1 MPRHSK
7 NNTASSVFTY
17 HESHTLDYGTKR
29 QRLGRDSFR
38 NYDACFLCLQTARDP
53 VCCGQGHLACRECM
67 YENILQ
73 QKQAI
78 QHEQKMIE
86 LKHQESEQQKQLEEL
101 EAKRVI
107 LDTFD
112 KTQHSML
119 GGERRR
125 PTIKDDLKDDD
136 TQHNEKKRK
145 LSDVEGQD
153 ARSIQENEIA
163 KTAAQLKKEK
173 EEAAKPKIGSFWVPS
188 VTPAADAS
196 ALKATKTQVICT
208 AVDKTHPLSIKSLID
223 VKFQKEDGNDK
234 NKNVCPACLKTLT
247 NASKLSV
254 LRQCGHVL
262 CHHCIDMFVS
272 KSKKCYVCEIKT
284 KSKDIIDMSPEGTG
298 FASASTKAV
307 AEKFNLA
314 FQ

>member
-53 VCCGQGHLACRECM
+53 VCCGEGHLACRECM

-78 QHEQKMIE
+78 KHEQKMID
-86 LKHQESEQQKQLEEL
+86 LKSQESEQQKQLEEL

-125 PTIKDDLKDDD
+125 PTIKDGLKDD
-136 TQHNEKKRK
+136 TAAAAAENEKKRK
-145 LSDVEGQD
+145 RSDAD
-153 ARSIQENEIA
+153 ADEIA

-223 VKFQKEDGNDK
+223 VKFQKEDGKDK
-234 NKNVCPACLKTLT
+234 DKNVCPACLKTLT

-254 LRQCGHVL
+254 LRNCGHVL

-272 KSKKCYVCEIKT
+272 KSKKCYVCEKKT

>member
-17 HESHTLDYGTKR
+17 HESHTLEYGTKR

-53 VCCGQGHLACRECM
+53 VCCAEGHLACRECM

-78 QHEQKMIE
+78 KHEQKVIDM
-86 LKHQESEQQKQLEEL
+86 KNQESEQQKVQEEL

-107 LDTFD
+107 LDNFD

-119 GGERRR
+119 GGRQR
-125 PTIKDDLKDDD
+125 PTIKNELKDDS
-136 TQHNEKKRK
+136 TTEKNKPNEKKRK
-145 LSDVEGQD
+145 LSDD
-153 ARSIQENEIA
+153 IRSIQEQEVE

-173 EEAAKPKIGSFWVPS
+173 EEASKPKIGSFWVPS
-188 VTPAADAS
+188 VTPAADPS
-196 ALKATKTQVICT
+196 ALKATKIQVICT
-208 AVDKTHPLSIKSLID
+208 AAEKTHPLSIKSLID
-223 VKFQKEDGNDK
+223 VKFQKEDGSK
-234 NKNVCPACLKTLT
+234 SKNVCPACLKTLT

-254 LRQCGHVL
+254 LRNCGHVL
-262 CHHCIDMFVS
+262 CNHCIGMFVA
-272 KSKKCYVCEIKT
+272 KSKNCYVCEKKT
-284 KSKDIIDMSPEGTG
+284 KTKDIIDMSPEGTG
-298 FASASTKAV
+298 FASASTTAV

>member
-38 NYDACFLCLQTARDP
+38 NYDACFLCLQAARDP
-53 VCCGQGHLACRECM
+53 VCCGEGHLACRECM

-78 QHEQKMIE
+78 KHEQKMIDM
-86 LKHQESEQQKQLEEL
+86 KNQESEQQKQQEEL

-119 GGERRR
+119 GGRKR
-125 PTIKDDLKDDD
+125 PTIKDDLKDDLPSD
-136 TQHNEKKRK
+136 NKEPTEKKRK
-145 LSDVEGQD
+145 LSDNT
-153 ARSIQENEIA
+153 RSIQEQEIEKA
-163 KTAAQLKKEK
+163 AAQLKKEK

-188 VTPAADAS
+188 VTPAAEAS
-196 ALKATKTQVICT
+196 MLKATKIQVICT

-223 VKFQKEDGNDK
+223 VKFQKEDGN
-234 NKNVCPACLKTLT
+234 NGKNVCPACLKTLT
-247 NASKLSV
+247 NASKLSI
-254 LRQCGHVL
+254 LRNCGHVL
-262 CHHCIDMFVS
+262 CNHCIDMFVT
-272 KSKKCYVCEIKT
+272 KSKKCYVCEKKA
-284 KSKDIIDMSPEGTG
+284 KSKDVIDMSPEGTG
-298 FASASTKAV
+298 FASA
-307 AEKFNLA
+307 
-314 FQ
+314 